1 MDEQQFVQLL
11 EGLLQRKPHRRLTIY
26 LLLTLHS

>member
-11 EGLLQRKPHRRLTIY
+11 EGLLQRTLPKPRVQPMVQF
-26 LLLTLHS
+26 

>member
-11 EGLLQRKPHRRLTIY
+11 EGLLQRTLPKPRAT
-26 LLLTLHS
+26 TMVQF